1 MSKNSIV
8 TEQNKTLLVE
18 TLRQIAEI
26 LIWGDQNDSSVFD
39 FFLERNML
47 SFFLDIMKQKCGNY
61 VTVQLLQTLNILF
74 ENIRH
79 ETSLYYLLSNNH
91 VNSIILHKFDLSD
104 EEVMAYYISF
114 LKTLSFKLNP
124 HTIHFFFNTSDF
136 PLYTEAIKYFNHP
149 EKMVRIAVR
158 ILTLNVFKVDEKS
171 MLKFITGQTVP
182 CLSDL
187 VHFIR
192 DNVINIEKCLKES
205 SNSSPPTPQP
215 TTPTSPSPLM
225 MTPPDLSTS
234 FNKHLMETSTNSLP
248 QQSQQTNTTISTT
261 TIKNSSTTN
270 VTTNDNNQANAKPTA
285 TGITATTTANLN
297 TNSSSISLHN
307 VQNLKINIHN
317 IVNNNNNNNMN
328 NNHIDKI
335 LLKIDDLFAEHLDH
349 LHYLNDVL
357 MLKIDDINRILSD
370 TMMHHLIKPLIDAY
384 KDDPRNSMIRLFT
397 LEFTTSILSKVLG
410 TRLDEED
417 GENSNINVDD
427 EGGRDRSLANDVKDF
442 SDKQDLTD
450 DKLSSAQLAIVKESK
465 KIAEI
470 KVRTLLKT
478 GTLQE
483 MTYLSIFDA
492 EYNDM
497 KRKRLTI
504 DYLLMDA
511 PSYASYSSRQQQQ
524 LQQQNKQTL
533 STTLAPANNQLMKEK
548 SNSNA
553 KLNNTSSKSSNPALL
568 ESKAEIDRA
577 RYLIRD
583 SLLWRQ
589 LLLNIKNEKDR
600 ELSLKN
606 TTYLSYAKLLQW
618 LGLDGPA

>member
-1 MSKNSIV
+1 MIQILGWQRIATITTNANTHTHHTYTLAMFKKTHWFTHWTSKPKNPLSLDHLRFLCNVMSKNNIV

-91 VNSIILHKFDLSD
+91 VNSIIMHKFDLSD

-124 HTIHFFFNTSDF
+124 HTIHFFFNGTDF

-192 DNVINIEKCLKES
+192 DNVITIEKYLKES
-205 SNSSPPTPQP
+205 STSSPSTPQP
-215 TTPTSPSPLM
+215 TTPTQSPISYDISPK
-225 MTPPDLSTS
+225 TIGIN
-234 FNKHLMETSTNSLP
+234 NKLQN
-248 QQSQQTNTTISTT
+248 STT
-261 TIKNSSTTN
+261 SNLHLSPNSFSGGNNKN
-270 VTTNDNNQANAKPTA
+270 
-285 TGITATTTANLN
+285 NL
-297 TNSSSISLHN
+297 
-307 VQNLKINIHN
+307 
-317 IVNNNNNNNMN
+317 
-328 NNHIDKI
+328 DK
-335 LLKIDDLFAEHLDH
+335 LLLRIDDLFAEHLDH
-349 LHYLNDVL
+349 LHYLNDIL
-357 MLKIDDINRILSD
+357 MLKISNINRILSD
-370 TMMHHLIKPLIDAY
+370 NLMHHLIKPLVDAY
-384 KDDPRNSMIRLFT
+384 KDDPHNSMIRLFT
-397 LEFTTSILSKVLG
+397 LEFTTSILSKVLA
-410 TRLDEED
+410 TSLHEDLHDDEEC
-417 GENSNINVDD
+417 ENINNVSD
-427 EGGRDRSLANDVKDF
+427 ESRDRLTNDVKDCN
-442 SDKQDLTD
+442 DKQELNNN
-450 DKLSSAQLAIVKESK
+450 KLSSAQLAIVEQSKE
-465 KIAEI
+465 IAEI

-478 GTLQE
+478 DAEQQ
-483 MTYLSIFDA
+483 MTYLSLFDA
-492 EYNDM
+492 EFNDM
-497 KRKRLTI
+497 KNKRLTVE
-504 DYLLMDA
+504 YLLMDA
-511 PSYASYSSRQQQQ
+511 LGGSSSSCKQ
-524 LQQQNKQTL
+524 LSFELKP
-533 STTLAPANNQLMKEK
+533 APKAT
-548 SNSNA
+548 SNSKANLSQ
-553 KLNNTSSKSSNPALL
+553 KKSTNSEMN
-568 ESKAEIDRA
+568 RA
-577 RYLIRD
+577 RYQIRD
-583 SLLWRQ
+583 FLLWRQ

-606 TTYLSYAKLLQW
+606 TSWLSYAKLLQW
-618 LGLDGPA
+618 LE